1 MKAAALI
8 LALAA
13 SSAQA
18 QFVDG
23 NELYER
29 MITTGP
35 KLLNAQG
42 YIMGVADAALG
53 TEWCPP
59 PTVTMRQVFDMIRA
73 INREKKTTIL
83 LIEHDVKLVM
93 GLCDRITVLD
103 YGKVIA
109 DGTADAVKKDPAVIA
124 AYLGKE
130 AA

>member
-59 PTVTMRQVFDMIRA
+59 PTVTMRQVFDMTKRTLEA
-73 INREKKTTIL
+73 VPEKRHEKAAAFVL
-83 LIEHDVKLVM
+83 AAVNMQWPCKVKSKGATL
-93 GLCDRITVLD
+93 
-103 YGKVIA
+103 
-109 DGTADAVKKDPAVIA
+109 
-124 AYLGKE
+124 
-130 AA
+130 